1 MYVYREFTLNTDVLN
16 VIGTV
21 IYGKEDM
28 HIYLVFVAIYL
39 RNKESLFKY

>member
-21 IYGKEDM
+21 YPCLI
-28 HIYLVFVAIYL
+28 
-39 RNKESLFKY
+39 NKKIKQISWKRFNTGILNLCK